1 MQKSQPA
8 ALPALNRMQLLAPL
22 RRIAALILPGW
33 MKLSLQNQPVAA
45 MQQRLLSRLVLQY
58 WLAIAGSSPVA
69 KPLLLQVQAGYSPGY
84 LRRDRQSMTPS
95 PLPLKHQ

>member
-22 RRIAALILPGW
+22 RRIAALILGW

-58 WLAIAGSSPVA
+58 WLAIAGSPPVA

-84 LRRDRQSMTPS
+84 LRRDRQSITPS